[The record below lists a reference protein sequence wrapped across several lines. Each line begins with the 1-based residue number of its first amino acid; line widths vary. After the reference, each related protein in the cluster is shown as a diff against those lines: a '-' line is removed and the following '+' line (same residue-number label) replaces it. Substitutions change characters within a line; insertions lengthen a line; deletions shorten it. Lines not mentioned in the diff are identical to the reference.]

1 MESWR
6 ANLLVPV
13 RRAVIRLFRPDVRIV
28 TGGIAFYA
36 LFSIFP
42 LIYLT
47 LTLLTV
53 FLPKD
58 LAAQLATPISNFF
71 TQNVEPLT
79 RAEFETIQK
88 MTPAGLSLRAIGALI
103 LVLITASSGA
113 KAAITGIRMIAGTQW
128 RSRFAR
134 FQGVS
139 LLLTGALVMM
149 VWLLGALQLT
159 VSVMSQ
165 GGAAPMGKFASE
177 IAALADTLWI
187 SKAIGGFAVFYVILV
202 LSLRGHIQK
211 GTRAIAAGAAAA
223 TVAFIF
229 VTFLFQLY
237 LNYSVLG
244 TLYGALASAILAF
257 IWLSASVNSLLLG
270 AALAAE
276 FSQAWGEEDVEA
288 PE

>member
-1 MESWR
+1 MQRWR
-6 ANLLVPV
+6 TGLFEPV
-13 RRAVIRLFRPDVRIV
+13 RRAIIRLFRPDVRIV

-53 FLPKD
+53 FLPPE
-58 LAAQLATPISNFF
+58 LAAQLAKPVSNFF
-71 TQNVEPLT
+71 TQTVEPLT
-79 RAEFETIQK
+79 QTEFETIQN
-88 MTPAGLSLRAIGALI
+88 MTPAGLSLRAFGALL

-113 KAAITGIRMIAGTQW
+113 KAAITGIRMIAGAQW

-134 FQGVS
+134 FQGAS
-139 LLLTGALVMM
+139 MLMTGALVLM
-149 VWLLGALQLT
+149 VWLLGALQLMVT
-159 VSVMSQ
+159 VIAQSGGPVM
-165 GGAAPMGKFASE
+165 GGFASE

-202 LSLRGHIQK
+202 LSLRGHIQR

-276 FSQAWGEEDVEA
+276 WSQAWGEEVEV